1 MKIPQF
7 LTLITFVALGLM
19 AAGYLVVTG
28 LGWPYSANAVLIAIL
43 VALLPTLAAYTL
55 TYLGLDKD
63 TTHFVGYLAVGM
75 LGKML
80 IGILSIL
87 LVAVQFEAVRDEYVV
102 TYIIAYFV
110 FTSFEV
116 YGLIRKLRPK
126 F

>member
-7 LTLITFVALGLM
+7 IFWTIVTALGLG
-19 AAGYLVVTG
+19 ASASLVIAGF
-28 LGWPYSANAVLIAIL
+28 GWPYSKIAVLLAVL
-43 VALLPTLAAYTL
+43 VALLPTLLAYTL
-55 TYLGLDKD
+55 TWLGLDKN
-63 TTHFVGYLAVGM
+63 TTHFLGFLAAGM

-80 IGILSIL
+80 VGILSIL